1 MSAPRSAVEVELR
14 KLRKK
19 LRQTENLEKLDRTLN
34 DEELDK
40 VHLVLLVG

>member
-40 VHLVLLVG
+40 VHLVLLVS